1 MAKSKQS
8 IKPLLP
14 DEKVISK
21 IYVIRE
27 QKVMLDRDLAEMYGV
42 ETKMFNRQVKR
53 NIERFPE
60 GFMFQLTSEEFEN
73 LRSQNA
79 TSSWGG
85 QRYLPMVFTEQ
96 GVAMLSSVLRSD
108 TAIKVNIQ
116 IIRIFT
122 QIRKLVLSNKDI
134 LLKLEQL
141 EKTSNVQ
148 GDEIRLIFKHLK
160 QLINPPQVKRER
172 IGFKHYDV

>member
-60 GFMFQLTSEEFEN
+60 DFMFQLTSEEFEN
-73 LRSQNA
+73 LRYQFG

-85 QRYLPMVFTEQ
+85 SRYLPYAFTEQ
-96 GVAMLSSVLRSD
+96 GVSMLSGVLNS
-108 TAIKVNIQ
+108 AIAIQVHIQ
-116 IIRIFT
+116 IIRVFT
-122 QIRKLVLSNKDI
+122 KMKELLLTHKDI
-134 LLKLEQL
+134 LLKLEKM
-141 EKTSNVQ
+141 EKDVKENKE
-148 GDEIRLIFKHLK
+148 DIAMIFKAVK
-160 QLINPPQVKRER
+160 QLINPPSTPRKR
-172 IGFKHYDV
+172 IGFRPDE

>member
-1 MAKSKQS
+1 MKSTKES
-8 IKPLLP
+8 IQIKEAILTR
-14 DEKVISK
+14 
-21 IYVIRE
+21 IYLIRN
-27 QKVMLDRDLAEMYGV
+27 QNVMIDVDLAFLYQV
-42 ETKMFNRQVKR
+42 ETKRLKEAVKR
-53 NIERFPE
+53 NISRFPSD
-60 GFMFQLTSEEFEN
+60 FMFHLTKKEFEN

-96 GVAMLSSVLRSD
+96 GVAMLSSVLRSE

-141 EKTSNVQ
+141 EKKSSIQ

-160 QLINPPQVKRER
+160 QLINPPQAKRER